1 MRGEFVLGVVAGRL
15 LFGDVS
21 TPALQARF
29 AGGGEQFVFVQDAQG
44 DVVDG
49 VEVGGVAVPSKAA
62 LAAAIVAK
70 SRRIWCSISACP
82 PMTMMISSRQMALP

>member
-1 MRGEFVLGVVAGRL
+1 MLGAVAGQL
-15 LFGDVS
+15 LFGNVS
-21 TPALQARF
+21 APALQVRF

-49 VEVGGVAVPSKAA
+49 VEVGGVAVR
-62 LAAAIVAK
+62 LK
-70 SRRIWCSISACP
+70 SRFGGGNRGKIAADLVQHQRLS

>member
-29 AGGGEQFVFVQDAQG
+29 AGGGEQFVFVQDAQR

-49 VEVGGVAVPSKAA
+49 VEVGGVAVR
-62 LAAAIVAK
+62 LK
-70 SRRIWCSISACP
+70 SRFGGVDGGKIAADLVQP
-82 PMTMMISSRQMALP
+82 PMTTMISSRQMALP